1 MVPDRP
7 FHIMLLVAKRG
18 IEARCHRGYVGPMY
32 SYLVKEGAGRYT
44 DPNLTNIEQLFKQQF
59 N

>member
-1 MVPDRP
+1 MPQRLRGPDV
-7 FHIMLLVAKRG
+7 L
-18 IEARCHRGYVGPMY
+18 
-32 SYLVKEGAGRYT
+32 YLVKEAAGRYT